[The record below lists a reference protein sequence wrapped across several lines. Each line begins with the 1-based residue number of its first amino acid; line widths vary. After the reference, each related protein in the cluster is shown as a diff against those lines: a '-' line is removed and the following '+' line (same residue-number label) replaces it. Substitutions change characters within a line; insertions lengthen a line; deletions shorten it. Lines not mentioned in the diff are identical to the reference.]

1 MNRDSNRQ
9 STIILAVIGIFPVV
23 WLGLLIAPSVKGG
36 LAEILPSLLTAFN
49 DPFHIELC
57 GDSLKTVLVLLLLYG
72 MGIGIYLSTR
82 RNYRRREEHGSAKW
96 GSAKAIDKKYRQSP
110 PSENKLMTQN
120 VRIGLNAKKHRRN
133 LNTLVC
139 GGSGA
144 GKTRFYCKP
153 NLMQTSNSSQVI
165 LDPKGEILRDVGNLL
180 EKAGYEIKVLDLI
193 SMEKSHCYNPF
204 VYLRDDNDIQRLV
217 TNLFKS
223 TTPKGSQTNDPFWDT
238 AASMLLLA
246 LIFYL
251 HYEAP
256 EEEQNFA
263 MVMEMLRAG
272 AIEDEEDNRPSPL
285 DNLFA
290 DLEMDNPDHIALK
303 YYRSYHSGS
312 AKTLKS
318 IQITLAAR
326 LEKFNLESLAALTST
341 DELDLASMGEKKTAL
356 FALIPDNDSSFNFL
370 VSILY
375 TQLFQ
380 QLFYSADHIHGG
392 SLPIP
397 VHFLMDEF
405 ANVSLPDDFD
415 KILSVMRSRGVS
427 VSIIL
432 QNLAQLKALFEKQWE
447 SIVGNCDEF
456 LYLGG
461 NEQSTHKYVSEL
473 LGKETIDTNT
483 YGKSEGRS
491 GSYSTNYLKRGFDRE
506 YSSYG
511 CPYVQEDCD
520 VLKPS
525 DNLVIYGHHMNNGSM
540 FADLEKF
547 KDEDF
552 WQEHKTITFNTLT
565 DRNEYEILAV
575 FKTVVYT
582 DSPEAFKYYRFTDAK
597 SAEEFAAYVKKCKEL
612 SLYDTGVSAEY
623 GDKLITLSTCEY
635 SRTNGRLVVVAKKV
649 TESSGANAPANDGA
663 AEIPS

>member
-1 MNRDSNRQ
+1 MNRDNDRQ
-9 STIILAVIGIFPVV
+9 TSIILAVLGILPIV

-36 LAEILPSLLTAFN
+36 LPEILPSLMN
-49 DPFHIELC
+49 VMSDPFHIVLC
-57 GDSLKTVLVLLLLYG
+57 EDSVKTVLVLLLCYG
-72 MGIGIYLSTR
+72 MGIGIYFSTR

-96 GSAKAIDKKYRQSP
+96 GNAKAVDKKYRQNP
-110 PSENKLMTQN
+110 PSENKLMTQA
-120 VRIGLNAKKHRRN
+120 VRIGLNGKKHRRN

-153 NLMQTSNSSQVI
+153 NLLQANTSFVI
-165 LDPKGEILRDVGNLL
+165 LDPKGEIVRDVGNLL
-180 EKAGYEIKVLDLI
+180 EKKGYEIRVLDLI

-204 VYLRDDNDIQRLV
+204 VYLHSDNDVQRLV

-223 TTPKGSQTNDPFWDT
+223 TTPKGSQSNDPFWDT
-238 AASMLLLA
+238 SASMLLSA
-246 LIFYL
+246 LVYYL

-256 EEEQNFA
+256 EDEQNFA
-263 MVMEMLRAG
+263 MVMEMLQAA
-272 AIEDEEDNRPSPL
+272 AIDNEEDPRPSPL
-285 DNLFA
+285 DCLFA
-290 DLEMDNPDHIALK
+290 DLELDRPDHIALK
-303 YYRSYHSGS
+303 YYRSYHTGS

-326 LEKFNLESLAALTST
+326 LEKFNLESLAALTSA
-341 DELDLASMGEKKTAL
+341 DELDLQSLGEKKVAL

-380 QLFYSADHIHGG
+380 QLFYAADHIHGG
-392 SLPIP
+392 CLPMP
-397 VHFLMDEF
+397 VHFMMDEF

-483 YGKSEGRS
+483 FGKSTGRS
-491 GSYSTNYLKRGFDRE
+491 GNYSTNYQISGRELLTPDEVRMLDNQYAILFIRGERPIMD
-506 YSSYG
+506 
-511 CPYVQEDCD
+511 
-520 VLKPS
+520 
-525 DNLVIYGHHMNNGSM
+525 
-540 FADLEKF
+540 F
-547 KDEDF
+547 KYDIMK
-552 WQEHKTITFNTLT
+552 HPNVTLT
-565 DRNEYEILAV
+565 
-575 FKTVVYT
+575 T
-582 DSPEAFKYYRFTDAK
+582 DGKASPYKHGEVTKDIASIAIWDIDPATLPEKEMEETNWELLSDEEMEALF
-597 SAEEFAAYVKKCKEL
+597 
-612 SLYDTGVSAEY
+612 
-623 GDKLITLSTCEY
+623 INNQ
-635 SRTNGRLVVVAKKV
+635 TN
-649 TESSGANAPANDGA
+649 
-663 AEIPS
+663 

>member
-1 MNRDSNRQ
+1 MKQDDKQ
-9 STIILAVIGIFPVV
+9 SAVILSVIGILPVV
-23 WLGLLIAPSVKGG
+23 WLALLIAPSVKGG
-36 LAEILPSLLTAFN
+36 LPEILPKLMTVFN
-49 DPFHIELC
+49 NPFQIELC
-57 GDSLKTVLVLLLLYG
+57 EDSLKTVLVLLLCYG
-72 MGIGIYLSTR
+72 FGIGIYFSTR

-96 GSAKAIDKKYRQSP
+96 GDARAVNKKYCQTP
-110 PSENKLMTQN
+110 KSENKLMTQN
-120 VRIGLNAKKHRRN
+120 VSIGLNAKKHRRN

-153 NLMQTSNSSQVI
+153 NLMQCNSSFVI
-165 LDPKGEILRDVGNLL
+165 LDPKGEIVRDVGKLL
-180 EKAGYEIKVLDLI
+180 EAKGYEIKVLDLI

-204 VYLRDDNDIQRLV
+204 VYLRSDNDIQRLV

-223 TTPKGSQTNDPFWDT
+223 TTPKGSQSNDPFWDT

-246 LIFYL
+246 LVFYL

-256 EEEQNFA
+256 EDEQNFA
-263 MVMEMLRAG
+263 MIMEMLRAG
-272 AIEDEEDNRPSPL
+272 AIEDEEEPRPSPL
-285 DNLFA
+285 DNLFSE
-290 DLEMDNPDHIALK
+290 LEYENPDHIALK
-303 YYRSYHSGS
+303 YYHSYHSGS

-326 LEKFNLESLAALTST
+326 LEKFNLESLASLTST
-341 DELDLASMGEKKTAL
+341 DELELETLGEKKTAL
-356 FALIPDNDSSFNFL
+356 FALIPDNDTSFNFL

-380 QLFYSADHIHGG
+380 QLFYSADHIYGG

-415 KILSVMRSRGVS
+415 KILSVMRSRSVS

-473 LGKETIDTNT
+473 LGKSTIDTNT

-491 GSYSTNYLKRGFDRE
+491 GSYSTNYQISGRELLTPDEVRMLDNRYAILFIRGERPVLDFKYDILKHPNVALTADGKAGVYEHGEVKSDVATIELLSFDKYKAPE
-506 YSSYG
+506 TEVAETNYELLS
-511 CPYVQEDCD
+511 
-520 VLKPS
+520 
-525 DNLVIYGHHMNNGSM
+525 
-540 FADLEKF
+540 
-547 KDEDF
+547 DEDF
-552 WQEHKTITFNTLT
+552 E
-565 DRNEYEILAV
+565 
-575 FKTVVYT
+575 
-582 DSPEAFKYYRFTDAK
+582 
-597 SAEEFAAYVKKCKEL
+597 
-612 SLYDTGVSAEY
+612 
-623 GDKLITLSTCEY
+623 
-635 SRTNGRLVVVAKKV
+635 
-649 TESSGANAPANDGA
+649 ND
-663 AEIPS
+663 

>member
-1 MNRDSNRQ
+1 MKQDDKQ
-9 STIILAVIGIFPVV
+9 SAAILSVIGILPVV
-23 WLGLLIAPSVKGG
+23 WLALLIAPSVKGG
-36 LAEILPSLLTAFN
+36 LPEILPKLMTVFN
-49 DPFHIELC
+49 NPFQIELC
-57 GDSLKTVLVLLLLYG
+57 EDSLKTVLVLLLCYG
-72 MGIGIYLSTR
+72 FGIGIYFSTR

-96 GSAKAIDKKYRQSP
+96 GDARAVNKKYCQTP
-110 PSENKLMTQN
+110 KSENKLMTQN
-120 VRIGLNAKKHRRN
+120 VSIGLNAKKHRRN

-153 NLMQTSNSSQVI
+153 NLMQANTSFVI
-165 LDPKGEILRDVGNLL
+165 LDPKGEIVRDVGKLL
-180 EKAGYEIKVLDLI
+180 EAKGYEIKVLDLI

-204 VYLRDDNDIQRLV
+204 VYLRSDNDIQRLV

-223 TTPKGSQTNDPFWDT
+223 TTPKGSQSNDPFWDT

-246 LIFYL
+246 LVFYL

-256 EEEQNFA
+256 EDEQNFA

-272 AIEDEEDNRPSPL
+272 AIEDEEEPRPSPL
-285 DNLFA
+285 DNLFSE
-290 DLEMDNPDHIALK
+290 LEYENPDHIALK
-303 YYRSYHSGS
+303 YYHSYHSGS

-326 LEKFNLESLAALTST
+326 LEKFNLESLASLTST
-341 DELDLASMGEKKTAL
+341 DELELETLGEKKTAL
-356 FALIPDNDSSFNFL
+356 FALIPDNDTSFNFL

-415 KILSVMRSRGVS
+415 KILSVMRSRSVS

-473 LGKETIDTNT
+473 LGKSTIDTNT

-491 GSYSTNYLKRGFDRE
+491 GSYSTNYQISGRELLTPDEVRMLDNRYAILFIRGERPVLDFKYDILKHPNVALTADGKAGVYEHGEVKSDVATIELISFD
-506 YSSYG
+506 
-511 CPYVQEDCD
+511 
-520 VLKPS
+520 
-525 DNLVIYGHHMNNGSM
+525 
-540 FADLEKF
+540 KF
-547 KDEDF
+547 KATETEVAETNYELLSDEDF
-552 WQEHKTITFNTLT
+552 E
-565 DRNEYEILAV
+565 NE
-575 FKTVVYT
+575 
-582 DSPEAFKYYRFTDAK
+582 
-597 SAEEFAAYVKKCKEL
+597 
-612 SLYDTGVSAEY
+612 
-623 GDKLITLSTCEY
+623 
-635 SRTNGRLVVVAKKV
+635 
-649 TESSGANAPANDGA
+649 
-663 AEIPS
+663 

>member
-1 MNRDSNRQ
+1 MKQDDKR
-9 STIILAVIGIFPVV
+9 TAGILSLIGIIPVV
-23 WLGLLIAPSVKGG
+23 WLALKIAPSVGGG
-36 LAEILPSLLTAFN
+36 LAEILPGLMTVFN
-49 DPFHIELC
+49 EPFRIELC
-57 GDSLKTVLVLLLLYG
+57 EDSIKTVLVLLLCYG
-72 MGIGIYLSTR
+72 MGIGIYFSTR

-96 GSAKAIDKKYRQSP
+96 GDANAVNKKYAQFP
-110 PSENKLMTQN
+110 KSENKLMTQN
-120 VRIGLNAKKHRRN
+120 VSIGLNAKKHRRN

-153 NLMQTSNSSQVI
+153 NLMQANTSFVV
-165 LDPKGEILRDVGNLL
+165 LDPKGEIVRDVGKLL
-180 EKAGYEIKVLDLI
+180 EAKGYEIKVLDLI

-204 VYLRDDNDIQRLV
+204 VYLRNDNDIQRLV

-223 TTPKGSQTNDPFWDT
+223 TTPKGSQSNDPFWDT

-246 LIFYL
+246 LVFYL

-256 EEEQNFA
+256 EDEQNFA

-272 AIEDEEDNRPSPL
+272 AIEDEEEPRPSPL
-285 DNLFA
+285 DNLFSE
-290 DLEMDNPDHIALK
+290 LEYENPEHIALK
-303 YYRSYHSGS
+303 YYHSYHSGS

-326 LEKFNLESLAALTST
+326 LEKFNLESLASLTST
-341 DELDLASMGEKKTAL
+341 DELELETLGEKKTAL
-356 FALIPDNDSSFNFL
+356 FALIPDNDTSFNFL

-397 VHFLMDEF
+397 MHFLMDEF

-415 KILSVMRSRGVS
+415 KILSVMRSRSVS

-473 LGKETIDTNT
+473 LGKATIDTNT
-483 YGKSEGRS
+483 YGKSSGRS
-491 GSYSTNYLKRGFDRE
+491 GNYSTNYQISGRELLTPDEVRLLDNQYAILFIRGERPVLDFKYDILKHPNVALTADGKAGVYRHGEVKSDVATIELFSFDKNKAPE
-506 YSSYG
+506 TEVAETNYELLS
-511 CPYVQEDCD
+511 
-520 VLKPS
+520 
-525 DNLVIYGHHMNNGSM
+525 
-540 FADLEKF
+540 
-547 KDEDF
+547 DEDF
-552 WQEHKTITFNTLT
+552 ETK
-565 DRNEYEILAV
+565 
-575 FKTVVYT
+575 
-582 DSPEAFKYYRFTDAK
+582 
-597 SAEEFAAYVKKCKEL
+597 
-612 SLYDTGVSAEY
+612 
-623 GDKLITLSTCEY
+623 
-635 SRTNGRLVVVAKKV
+635 
-649 TESSGANAPANDGA
+649 
-663 AEIPS
+663 